1 MNSHYFLL
9 EVFFPPGIRIYHIYQ
24 ASPSTV
30 SMKLHDFDF
39 HIQFK
44 FFDEKSFPPPPGK
57 MTSQCN
63 LAMRREM

>member
-44 FFDEKSFPPPPGK
+44 FFTSCGMILDKGK
-57 MTSQCN
+57 KEVKIVQSI
-63 LAMRREM
+63 